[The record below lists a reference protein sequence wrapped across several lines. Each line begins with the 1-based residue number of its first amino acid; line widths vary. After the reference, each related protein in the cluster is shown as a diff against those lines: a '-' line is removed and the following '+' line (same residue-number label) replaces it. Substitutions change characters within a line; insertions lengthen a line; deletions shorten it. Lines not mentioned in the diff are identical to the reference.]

1 MQVAPNMI
9 SPAKELSLDDSPG
22 KIHFTYD
29 VVWTPSNI
37 RWASRWDNYLNM
49 HDSQIH
55 WFSIINSLM
64 IVFFLSGMVAMILL
78 RTLHRD
84 IERYNEFAS
93 ADEAQ
98 EERGWKLV
106 HGDVFRK
113 PQHSQFLA
121 VFTGSGIQ
129 ILCMACLTIFFAVLG
144 FLSPAHRGGLLQ
156 AMLVLFTIAGALA
169 GYCSSRL
176 YKFFK
181 GENWKRTI
189 LLTAFLYPGVVFGMF
204 FLLDLIIW
212 GEQSSGA
219 VDLGTMFVL
228 LLLWFGVSV
237 PLVFMGSYMGYQ
249 APAISL
255 PVRTNQIPR
264 QIPAQPWFIRPMFTC
279 LIGGVLPFGAVFT
292 ELFFMMTSIW
302 LHQFYYLFGFLL
314 LVLVILIVT
323 CAEISITLT
332 YFQLASEDYNWWWR
346 SFLSSA
352 TSAVYVFLYSVLY
365 FFTRLQISKAAS
377 VMMYFG
383 YMLVISYSF
392 FLLTGSVGFIATFMF
407 VRSIYSSIKVD

>member
-1 MQVAPNMI
+1 
-9 SPAKELSLDDSPG
+9 
-22 KIHFTYD
+22 
-29 VVWTPSNI
+29 
-37 RWASRWDNYLNM
+37 M